1 MQHKFILYWQLLH
14 NKERLIALQQSD
26 SIDDFVRQMAQYLD
40 WPNLTLGLMQSFL
53 QQQNKSV
60 LLPELEL
67 FSQFWQPAEYRK
79 KDQALIWLPAF
90 EPLTQPFYQEDMQ
103 IQKGKLLAVFIRPV
117 TLVKD
122 LLPQN
127 NSLAEVCLN
136 LIIFHWSRCGSTLLG
151 GLYRQLS
158 AVKLLSE
165 SLLISDMLLDS
176 FWPEEIKPQL
186 LKLAVRLQGRLR
198 HGETQL
204 VLKLNAWDLQ
214 QWPLWLQQFP
224 DARILCLGR
233 QPEAIL
239 ASHQRMPGLHMVGLN
254 AVWLGGNPS
263 RLSVSPLLGR
273 IAVLRLLM
281 CYTEQ
286 LLGTGKADF
295 LDYRQLKSVLQHNP
309 QQLVGFLCRDL
320 TALELQRWQN
330 FSLRDAKQPEQVFQ
344 ASQSPQQIFT
354 TAELQL
360 IHHELGAE
368 YQALVQRG

>member
-1 MQHKFILYWQLLH
+1 MQH
-14 NKERLIALQQSD
+14 SG
-26 SIDDFVRQMAQYLD
+26 SVDDFVRQMAQYLD
-40 WPNLTLGLMQSFL
+40 WPDLNLDLMQSFL
-53 QQQNKSV
+53 QQQNSSV
-60 LLPELEL
+60 LVPDLEL
-67 FSQFWQPAEYRK
+67 FSQFWQPADYRK
-79 KDQALIWLPAF
+79 KDQALIWVPALD
-90 EPLTQPFYQEDMQ
+90 PLKQPFYKEDML

-122 LLPQN
+122 LLPQSN
-127 NSLAEVCLN
+127 NLADLCPD

-165 SLLISDMLLDS
+165 SMLISDMLLDS
-176 FWPEEIKPQL
+176 FWSEEAKPQL
-186 LKLAVRLQGRLR
+186 LKLAVLLQGRFR

-204 VLKLNAWDLQ
+204 VLKLNSWDLQ

-239 ASHQRMPGLHMVGLN
+239 ASHQRMSGLHMV
-254 AVWLGGNPS
+254 AVNGVWQAGNPYD
-263 RLSVSPLLGR
+263 LSLSPLQGR

-286 LLGTGKADF
+286 LLGTGKAEF
-295 LDYRQLKSVLQHNP
+295 LDYRQLKQVLQQNP
-309 QQLVGFLCRDL
+309 QQLVSFLSREL
-320 TALELQRWQN
+320 TEAEQQRWHT
-330 FSLRDAKQPEQVFQ
+330 FSLRDAKQPELIFQ

-354 TAELQL
+354 TEELQQ
-360 IHHELGAE
+360 IHNELGVE
-368 YQALVQRG
+368 YQALLQRG